1 MPALCMQMIR
11 RMRMRLFHLFF
22 VATRPMTLG
31 ARALIYDRKAGAVF
45 LIRHTYVPGWQL
57 PGGGVEAG
65 ETVLDALQREI
76 REECNIAIGRQPPQ
90 LTSMHFNRQASRRD
104 HIAMYL
110 VTDFSVIGE
119 RASDW
124 EIAEARFFPLN
135 ALPEDITA
143 ASRRRIAEMLG
154 SVPPTPD
161 W

>member
-1 MPALCMQMIR
+1 
-11 RMRMRLFHLFF
+11 MRLFHLGF
-22 VATRPMTLG
+22 VVSRPMTLG
-31 ARALIYDRKAGAVF
+31 ARALIYDQKAGAVF

-65 ETVLDALQREI
+65 ETLLDALQREI
-76 REECNIAIGRQPPQ
+76 CEECNITIGARPQ
-90 LTSMHFNRQASRRD
+90 LKSMHFNRQASRRD

-110 VTDFSVIGE
+110 VTDFTVMGT

-135 ALPEDITA
+135 ALPDRITA

-154 SVPPTPD
+154 SVPPSPD